1 MASLK
6 IGVALWSLSGGAT
19 EQELLNTLQTVAE
32 LGFQGVQLW
41 NVASYGPCVLDPDVC
56 RGSQRVEWRRRIESF
71 GLQISGFCAQMSGPT
86 RFGGFDEA
94 EGIDDRIQKTQR
106 CIELAVEMGSPIVTT
121 HPGVIPEDK
130 SAPIYPIIRG
140 AIEQIAK
147 HAEKVG
153 GIFCIETG
161 MEPAPVLRQ
170 FIEDIGSSA
179 LRVNYDPANMLWYG
193 VLEGVKELAPYIVH
207 THAKDQHP
215 TTKKPTV
222 GQGAVPW
229 DEYIALMKSIGY
241 DGWYA
246 VEDESGQD
254 VVGSLRQGLE
264 FLSKY

>member
-1 MASLK
+1 MGSLK
-6 IGVALWSLSGGAT
+6 IGVALWSLSAGAT
-19 EQELLNTLQTVAE
+19 EEELLHALQTVADM
-32 LGFQGVQLW
+32 GFKAVQLW
-41 NVASYGPCVLDPDVC
+41 NVESYGPCVLDPDRC
-56 RGSQRVEWRRRIESF
+56 KGSQRELWRKRIESF

-94 EGIDDRIQKTQR
+94 EGIEERIAKTQR
-106 CIELAVEMGSPIVTT
+106 CLELAVDMGSPIVTT

-130 SAPIYPIIRG
+130 SDPIYPIIRN
-140 AIEQIAK
+140 AIEQIVK

-161 MEPAPVLRQ
+161 MEPAPALRA
-170 FIEDIGSSA
+170 FIEEVGSPA
-179 LRVNYDPANMLWYG
+179 LKVNYDPANMLDFG

-207 THAKDQHP
+207 THAKDRHP
-215 TTKKPTV
+215 ETGKPTV

-229 DEYIALMKSIGY
+229 DEYIASLKSIGY

-254 VVGSLRQGLE
+254 VGESLRQGLL

>member
-1 MASLK
+1 MGSLK
-6 IGVALWSLSGGAT
+6 IGVALWSLSAGET
-19 EQELLNTLQTVAE
+19 EEGLMKALQTAAE
-32 LGFQGVQLW
+32 IGFQGVQLW

-56 RGSQRVEWRRRIESF
+56 VGAQRTEWRKRVESF
-71 GLQISGFCAQMSGPT
+71 GLQISGFCAQMSGPK

-94 EGIDDRIQKTQR
+94 EGIEERIAKTQR
-106 CIELAVEMGSPIVTT
+106 CIELAVDMGSPIVTT

-130 SAPIYPIIRG
+130 NDPIYPIIRG
-140 AIEQIAK
+140 AMEQIAR

-161 MEPAPVLRQ
+161 MEPAPVLRK
-170 FIEDIGSSA
+170 FIEDIGSPA
-179 LRVNYDPANMLWYG
+179 LKVNFDPANLLWYG
-193 VLEGVKELAPYIVH
+193 VLEGVRELAPYIVH

-215 TTKKPTV
+215 ETKKPTV

-229 DEYIALMKSIGY
+229 DEYIALLKSIGY

-254 VVGSLRQGLE
+254 VIESLRQGLE
-264 FLSKY
+264 FLKRY

>member
-19 EQELLNTLQTVAE
+19 EQELLNALQTVAE

-56 RGSQRVEWRRRIESF
+56 QGSQRAEWRRRIESF

-94 EGIDDRIQKTQR
+94 DGIDERIQKTQR
-106 CIELAVEMGSPIVTT
+106 CIDLAVEMGAPIVTT

-130 SAPIYPIIRG
+130 NDPIYPIIRG
-140 AIEQIAK
+140 AIEQVVR

-161 MEPAPVLRQ
+161 MEPAPVLRR
-170 FIEDIGSSA
+170 FIEDVGSPA

-229 DEYIALMKSIGY
+229 DEYIALMRSIGY

-254 VVGSLRQGLE
+254 VVESLRQGLE

>member
-1 MASLK
+1 MSSLK
-6 IGVALWSLSGGAT
+6 IGVALWSLSAGET
-19 EQELLNTLQTVAE
+19 EERLMHALQTAAE
-32 LGFQGVQLW
+32 IGFQGVQLW

-56 RGSQRVEWRRRIESF
+56 VGSQRAEWRRRVESF

-94 EGIDDRIQKTQR
+94 EGIEERIAKTQR
-106 CIELAVEMGSPIVTT
+106 CIELAVDMGSPVVTT

-130 SAPIYPIIRG
+130 SDPIYPIIRG
-140 AIEQIAK
+140 AIEQIAR

-161 MEPAPVLRQ
+161 MEPAPALRQ
-170 FIEDIGSSA
+170 FIEDIGSPA

-193 VLEGVKELAPYIVH
+193 VLEGVRELAAYIVH
-207 THAKDQHP
+207 THAKDHNP
-215 TTKKPTV
+215 ETRKPTV

-229 DEYIALMKSIGY
+229 DEYIALLRSIGY

-254 VVGSLRQGLE
+254 VVESLRQGLE
-264 FLSKY
+264 FLKRY